1 MKKNAFIFLVK
12 LIFLHLALLSSGY
25 SLSAEVTA
33 KAINDGIVAFDQG
46 HYKKAEEYFLTKIR
60 EPELNNEAFI
70 FLSKI
75 YLINDDTEL
84 AIHYVEQALAASPNN
99 AEEVLLSGHIYCNQ
113 GQKLSMF
120 AALKMAKKCITQYST
135 AVDMA
140 PENVDALVSAV
151 RFYLGAPAIAGGS
164 TKKGSELL
172 ERLSRLSPE
181 DANIFKIQLLE
192 KEEKTGDALR
202 LADELSKK
210 GFLSANNQYEVAH
223 YYRDKKLYDKAKFLF
238 EPLLTWQE
246 TPANRWYLNDSYL
259 QLGEIYLAEGKN
271 ANKGVELIEK
281 YKQKNNKP
289 QDIHYF
295 WSTWSLAKGYKAIGQ
310 QDKYET
316 LVKQIKSENYKK
328 NGAFAKEF
336 EAYIQ

>member
-1 MKKNAFIFLVK
+1 MKKNALVFLMKVIFLPV
-12 LIFLHLALLSSGY
+12 ALLSSGY

-46 HYKKAEEYFLTKIR
+46 HYKKSEEYFLTKIK

-75 YLINDDTEL
+75 YLINDNTEL
-84 AIHYVEQALAASPNN
+84 AINYVEQALAASPNN
-99 AEEVLLSGHIYCNQ
+99 VEEFLLSGHIYCSH
-113 GQKLSMF
+113 GQKLSIF
-120 AALKMAKKCITQYST
+120 AALKMAKKCIAQYSA

-181 DANIFKIQLLE
+181 DANTYKIQLLE
-192 KEEKTGDALR
+192 KEEKTADALG

-210 GFLSANNQYEVAH
+210 RFLSANNQYEVAR
-223 YYRDKKLYDKAKFLF
+223 YYRDKKLYDKAKLLF

-246 TPANRWYLNDSYL
+246 TPANRWHLNDSYL

-271 ANKGVELIEK
+271 AKSIELIEK

-310 QDKYET
+310 LDKYET
-316 LVKQIKSENYKK
+316 LVKQIKSENYKQ
-328 NGAFAKEF
+328 NSPFAKEF